1 MAEPQKKEDED
12 QWLRTWE
19 PTPEVKAV
27 ADKITEILNDDS
39 LTEKEQSAKVYEL
52 IK

>member
-1 MAEPQKKEDED
+1 MAERQKKEDED

-19 PTPEVKAV
+19 PTPEVSAI
-27 ADKITEILNDDS
+27 ADKINLILNDDS
-39 LTEKEQSAKVYEL
+39 LTEEEQSAKVYEL